1 MMPEMDRVD
10 PDISTTDIL
19 VCGKISKAGEK
30 RVENWQMPT
39 YFIHNKR

>member
-1 MMPEMDRVD
+1 MPEMDRVD

-30 RVENWQMPT
+30 TGGELANANLF
-39 YFIHNKR
+39 YS